1 MTTPESK
8 QMEQAGT
15 EAVKKLRLEKLKNG
29 HPFMIN
35 SKDLPKR
42 QSYLEYPDGV
52 IKLVALS
59 ETSMEFVIIKVLTKK
74 ESESIRQKFDLT
86 EYYA

>member
-1 MTTPESK
+1 MTTLQGK
-8 QMEQAGT
+8 QMENAGT
-15 EAVKKLRLEKLKNG
+15 EAVKRLRLENLQNG

-52 IKLVALS
+52 IKLVTLSTSGTEFITIRVLSKIESAAL
-59 ETSMEFVIIKVLTKK
+59 
-74 ESESIRQKFDLT
+74 RRKFDLA
-86 EYYA
+86 EYHA